1 MKKYENLEKDNKKI
15 SRDVEF
21 KQKNNMS
28 YTDMIFDLERKT
40 KEDEAKIR
48 NILNKFEN
56 NMEASIDN

>member
-56 NMEASIDN
+56 NMEASMDN

>member
-40 KEDEAKIR
+40 KEDEAKIH

-56 NMEASIDN
+56 NMEASMDN